1 MDMEKQSWSKTRAAP
16 EPGKSSSTDGT
27 ELKDR
32 KILNQPSEVKVKKEA
47 MWSKIASFLK
57 SKKS

>member
-1 MDMEKQSWSKTRAAP
+1 MEKQSWSKTRAAP

-32 KILNQPSEVKVKKEA
+32 KVLNQPREVKVKKRGNVVKNSLIPE
-47 MWSKIASFLK
+47 K
-57 SKKS
+57 